1 MDIEWLE
8 DFLVLSDLSSFTR
21 AAQARNVT
29 QSAFSRRIRSL
40 EDWIGIPLIDRDTI
54 PPRLTM
60 AGHLFRDSARAM
72 VMQLQD
78 TRLALGHRSRV
89 FSGIK
94 LFVAHS
100 LVESV
105 MPAWIGKVCA
115 QISGL
120 KFDVQTGETYEGT
133 IALSGGRCDL
143 LMVYQSSV
151 VPMSIDDRTCPSI
164 LLGEDRLVPVCR
176 PDADGAPQYLLL
188 ESRVRQLPILCYP
201 PETFFGRI
209 CNALIRFRPSDPSF
223 NFVVQSP
230 SPEVLL
236 ALALDGA
243 GIAWLPQRSVQ
254 RDIAAGRLT
263 FAGSAEWNAR
273 IDIRL
278 YAQQERARLLHANLW
293 ENIRDMQE
301 VNLAAG

>member
-21 AAQARNVT
+21 AAHARNVT

-40 EDWIGIPLIDRDTI
+40 EDWIGIALIDRDTV

-60 AGHLFRDSARAM
+60 AGHLFRDAAREM
-72 VMQLQD
+72 VRQLQD

-94 LFVAHS
+94 LFVANS
-100 LVESV
+100 LVRSV
-105 MPAWIGKVCA
+105 MPDWIGKLSE

-120 KFDVQTGETYEGT
+120 KFEIQTGETYEGV

-143 LMVYQSSV
+143 LMVYQSNV

-164 LLGEDRLVPVCR
+164 NLGKERLVPVCR
-176 PDADGAPQYLLL
+176 PDADGAPLYRLS
-188 ESRVRQLPILCYP
+188 ETRVRQLPILSYP

-209 CNALIRFRPSDPSF
+209 CNGLIRFRPSDPSF
-223 NFVVQSP
+223 NIVVQSP
-230 SPEVLL
+230 HPEVLH
-236 ALALDGA
+236 ALAINGA

-254 RDIAAGRLT
+254 AELAAGRLAL
-263 FAGSAEWNAR
+263 AGDEEWSAN

-278 YAQQERARLLHANLW
+278 YALQERARLLHANLW

-301 VNLAAG
+301 VNLAVG